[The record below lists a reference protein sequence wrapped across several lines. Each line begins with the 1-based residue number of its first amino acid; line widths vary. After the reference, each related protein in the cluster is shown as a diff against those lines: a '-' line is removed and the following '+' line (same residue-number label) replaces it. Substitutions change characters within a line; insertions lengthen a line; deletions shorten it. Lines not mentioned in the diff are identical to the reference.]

1 MVEVP
6 AVGPVTVLVTAVDP
20 VTTGAFVTVDKV
32 VVPVAVENVVV
43 VLVELVEVALLVD
56 EVNEVVAV
64 VGVRTVT

>member
-1 MVEVP
+1 MEVP

-20 VTTGAFVTVDKV
+20 VTTGLFVTTGKV

-43 VLVELVEVALLVD
+43 VLVELVETVLLVD
-56 EVNEVVAV
+56 EVNEVVDV